1 MRKSVLSTLVF
12 AGSLILL
19 ATYSRANIGVG
30 VNLGKITVDE
40 PLKSGMSF
48 DLPPFTVINTGEE
61 PSNYRVSLSFQKDQ
75 PELRPEKN
83 WVKFSPESFFL
94 EPGKAQIVEM
104 RISLPV
110 VTEPGNYFA
119 YLEAR
124 PESTQD
130 VKGTSI
136 GVAAATKLYFTVTPG
151 SIFIGIYFKILSFYK
166 NLLPWSNIFLALV
179 AFAIVIS
186 ILKKYIRLEIK
197 TAPAKSVQSPSE
209 VKTNYQQPDRKVDRP
224 DLSSSQELIQENP
237 KLPEKN
243 FETKIYEDTTNESS
257 VENLSNK
264 MESIVSEERPVTVK
278 KRNLKTTTKRSSKS
292 PAKKTTKKKT
302 AKKEPAVPKEKL

>member
-19 ATYSRANIGVG
+19 TTYSRANIGVG

-61 PSNYRVSLSFQKDQ
+61 PSNYRVSLSFHKDQ

-130 VKGTSI
+130 IKGTSI
-136 GVAAATKLYFTVTPG
+136 GVAAATKLYFTITPA

-186 ILKKYIRLEIK
+186 ILRKFIRLEIK
-197 TAPAKSVQSPSE
+197 TAPAKDKNDIHKNTTTDTQPPISQIEHSENIATEEFLQTDNETSENIPQEAIPAGEENKLSQNEQE
-209 VKTNYQQPDRKVDRP
+209 VKM
-224 DLSSSQELIQENP
+224 
-237 KLPEKN
+237 
-243 FETKIYEDTTNESS
+243 TKTS
-257 VENLSNK
+257 
-264 MESIVSEERPVTVK
+264 
-278 KRNLKTTTKRSSKS
+278 KTTTKKSSKS
-292 PAKKTTKKKT
+292 SAKKPTKKKT
-302 AKKEPAVPKEKL
+302 VKKKSENKVITPEENS

>member
-130 VKGTSI
+130 IKGTSI
-136 GVAAATKLYFTVTPG
+136 GVAAATKLYFTVTPA

-186 ILKKYIRLEIK
+186 ILRKFIRLEIK
-197 TAPAKSVQSPSE
+197 TAPAKDKNDIHKNTTTDTQPPISQIEHSENIATEEFLQTDNETSENIPQEAIPAGEENKLSQNEQE
-209 VKTNYQQPDRKVDRP
+209 VKM
-224 DLSSSQELIQENP
+224 
-237 KLPEKN
+237 
-243 FETKIYEDTTNESS
+243 TKTS
-257 VENLSNK
+257 
-264 MESIVSEERPVTVK
+264 
-278 KRNLKTTTKRSSKS
+278 KTTTKKSSKS
-292 PAKKTTKKKT
+292 SAKKPTKKKT
-302 AKKEPAVPKEKL
+302 VKKKSENKVITPEENS